1 MRATFVPCARRIY
14 ARTFRVIS
22 GFGPQGVLAQ
32 MRAPRMRRLSAACSS
47 GRHFAY
53 SFLRAP
59 PRGECL
65 TLAVRLTVPITR
77 ARRGLPPPSHRL
89 VTTPTNRCLRTS
101 RHTWRTSGRRAPRGA
116 LLPHHRAYGPVH
128 GGSRSAIEAAM
139 LMASPPPVGYC
150 NSPAVA
156 LDTTQ
161 ALLARLPAA
170 QVGSGAGRC
179 PAFLRLRS
187 PSKDRPPS
195 GAPCLALHRAVFPT
209 TTASADSCRPI
220 PTPCGGG
227 STPVAG
233 GRPTGLPG

>member
-1 MRATFVPCARRIY
+1 
-14 ARTFRVIS
+14 
-22 GFGPQGVLAQ
+22 
-32 MRAPRMRRLSAACSS
+32 
-47 GRHFAY
+47 
-53 SFLRAP
+53 
-59 PRGECL
+59 
-65 TLAVRLTVPITR
+65 
-77 ARRGLPPPSHRL
+77 
-89 VTTPTNRCLRTS
+89 
-101 RHTWRTSGRRAPRGA
+101 
-116 LLPHHRAYGPVH
+116 
-128 GGSRSAIEAAM
+128 M

-220 PTPCGGG
+220 PTPFGCLFVGPALCLQLSSGPASRRVSYPCCSANG
-227 STPVAG
+227 SHHQGP
-233 GRPTGLPG
+233 